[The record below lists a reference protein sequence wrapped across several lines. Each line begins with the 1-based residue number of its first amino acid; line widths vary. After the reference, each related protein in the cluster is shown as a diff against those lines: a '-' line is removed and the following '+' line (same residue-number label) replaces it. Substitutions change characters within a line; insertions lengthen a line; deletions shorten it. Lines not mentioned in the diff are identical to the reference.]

1 MKDLSR
7 IHALQ
12 KLASAVIWFEPSETA
27 LRDPVRFLVYAMTH
41 ATSRELAVLR
51 KHVSNRTLK
60 AALKAAPPGIMD
72 KRSWAYWHAVLGS
85 PPPSMPTRSLRRS
98 SRVAQTRP

>member
-1 MKDLSR
+1 MKDLR
-7 IHALQ
+7 QIPALQ
-12 KLASAVIWFEPSETA
+12 KLAPAIVWFEPPQEA

-60 AALKAAPPGIMD
+60 AALKAAPPGLMD
-72 KRSWAYWHAVLGS
+72 KRSWAYWHAMLGNS
-85 PPPSMPTRSLRRS
+85 LPPPPMPVRSLEISS
-98 SRVAQTRP
+98 SRRR